1 MCDVQADAGC
11 SLGTLLRARNIA
23 NDVDG
28 IDVNHQ
34 AESGD
39 GK

>member
-11 SLGTLLRARNIA
+11 SLGTLLRARSIA
-23 NDVDG
+23 NDLDEN
-28 IDVNHQ
+28 DVNHQ

-39 GK
+39 GE